1 MNGDRAVTAVAA
13 AVVGFA
19 VAAPLIRLRLTTPR
33 RALMRVNV
41 SGRPVAAVL
50 GGPLA
55 IAGLTA
61 LVCVVAAAMLGWT
74 GARAY
79 RMSAAV
85 ALLVVIMAAAGRVD
99 DLRGDEAE
107 RGFSG
112 HLRAAR
118 RGRLTGGVVKLV
130 AGAGAGAVAGA
141 IVADGWSIVG
151 VAAIVALAANVVNL
165 TDRAPGRAGKIVL
178 VLVVPVAVLGPSAW
192 TVAAA
197 GLIGAL
203 VACLPHDLAE
213 RAMLGDAGANPLGA
227 VVGLGLAASL
237 SGGWLVAA
245 VAVLVSLNLAA
256 ERWSFS
262 QIIDSTPWLRALDR
276 VGRRPE

>member
-1 MNGDRAVTAVAA
+1 MNADRAVTAVAA

-33 RALMRVNV
+33 RTLMRVNV
-41 SGRPVAAVL
+41 SGRPVPAVL

-79 RMSAAV
+79 RMCAAV
-85 ALLVVIMAAAGRVD
+85 ALLVVVMTAAGRVD
-99 DLRGDEAE
+99 DLRDEAE

-151 VAAIVALAANVVNL
+151 VAATVALAANVVNL